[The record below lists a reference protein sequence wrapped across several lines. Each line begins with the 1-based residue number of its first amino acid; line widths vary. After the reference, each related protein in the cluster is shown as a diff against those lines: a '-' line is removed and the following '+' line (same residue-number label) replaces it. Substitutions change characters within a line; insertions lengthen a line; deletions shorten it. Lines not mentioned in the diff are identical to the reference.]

1 VLSLCLQ
8 HDADLNEAITYLDE
22 QEDEA
27 HDDENK
33 ELVEAALMPTN
44 PEEELRQEEEQHKEQ
59 THEEGGTD
67 GLMMQML
74 DLQAQWDAVSA
85 RAQTRFA
92 LQARFEPARLQRP
105 NDMLA
110 QRVRMH
116 NEEHGVEYH
125 DDEAGLQAA
134 IAASLAIVGAKRAS
148 EGSDLGGAALR
159 RRVPFLP
166 IPPFNQLA
174 ASSVSMSNIIRKSM
188 RGRSFHQ
195 GDTASEVL
203 TRKDEVQFRCCITH
217 FRICCHKLVN
227 A

>member
-1 VLSLCLQ
+1 MCV
-8 HDADLNEAITYLDE
+8 DE
-22 QEDEA
+22 QEDKT
-27 HDDENK
+27 HDDENE

-44 PEEELRQEEEQHKEQ
+44 LKEELQQEEQRKEQ

-85 RAQTRFA
+85 RAQTRFET
-92 LQARFEPARLQRP
+92 RFEPARLQRP
-105 NDMLA
+105 NDMLT

-134 IAASLAIVGAKRAS
+134 ISASLVIVGAKRAS
-148 EGSDLGGAALR
+148 EGSDFGGAAPR

-203 TRKDEVQFRCCITH
+203 TRKDEVQFRCCITN
-217 FRICCHKLVN
+217 FRICCHKLMN